1 MREKEQACGFG
12 WVGDGDYQGGVG
24 RREMIISI
32 DFVKKNLCSIIKA
45 RYLTLKSKWNY
56 WTGKKKQNSEAN
68 FMSYTKILFN
78 LSTSLN
84 RHMQNFNENVLPCVA
99 TLGSDLGFVS
109 FFDGRLNYTKI
120 FHKDVNAVSTFHQG
134 W

>member
-1 MREKEQACGFG
+1 MKLLNR
-12 WVGDGDYQGGVG
+12 
-24 RREMIISI
+24 
-32 DFVKKNLCSIIKA
+32 
-45 RYLTLKSKWNY
+45 
-56 WTGKKKQNSEAN
+56 KKKQNSEAN

-120 FHKDVNAVSTFHQG
+120 FRKDVNAVSTFHQG
-134 W
+134 WYQLSKIIIIIM